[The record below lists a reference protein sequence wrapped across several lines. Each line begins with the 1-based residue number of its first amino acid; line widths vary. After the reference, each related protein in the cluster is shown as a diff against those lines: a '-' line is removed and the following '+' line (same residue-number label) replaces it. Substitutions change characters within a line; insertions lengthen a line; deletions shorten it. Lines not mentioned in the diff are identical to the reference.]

1 MNAVPARA
9 PEPDTDYAETTVEH
23 VRQAIQVEDEV
34 LKEARKRRN
43 KVKELAEL
51 FVGMLRSYNAGSIA
65 HGTAKNPLPDADAGG
80 VLDRRHYPDL
90 GPDGAGVGPT
100 SIVEQ
105 VAAFIFERLRRDYPR
120 LSYEISKRA
129 IVFTFSEPIDDEDP
143 KVDLIV
149 ALSRKDAPGLWIPNT
164 ERDSWDPSDPE
175 KHTQLLTGPPA
186 ELRIFRARI
195 VRLVKVAVE
204 QDGDR
209 ALVISFNVEAL
220 ALLHVAEMTG
230 LAEGLRDFLWAA
242 ADDIA
247 ARLTPD
253 PAEVSPPIKLPEGIT
268 HETAARRLRFFG
280 DRVAEAIE
288 HRDEERRVLEALAP
302 MFPEQLPDA
311 PRSEKSSLARAL
323 RRGNTGPAVQV
334 ALGAGAERLKPTRS
348 YGDGHE
354 AA

>member
-1 MNAVPARA
+1 MNAFPARA
-9 PEPDTDYAETTVEH
+9 PEPAADYAEATIEQ

-43 KVKELAEL
+43 KVKELAER
-51 FVGMLRSYNAGSIA
+51 FAGVLRSYDAGSIA

-90 GPDGAGVGPT
+90 GPDGGGLGPT

-105 VAAFIFERLRRDYPR
+105 MAAFIYERLRSEYPR

-129 IVFTFSEPIDDEDP
+129 IVFSFNEPIDDEDP
-143 KVDLIV
+143 NVDLIV
-149 ALSRKDAPGLWIPNT
+149 ALTRKDAPGLWIPNT

-175 KHTQLLTGPPA
+175 KHTQLLTAPPDD
-186 ELRIFRARI
+186 LRVFRARI

-209 ALVISFNVEAL
+209 AVVISFNIEAL
-220 ALLHVAEMTG
+220 ALLHVSEVTR
-230 LAEGLRDFLWAA
+230 LPEGLRDFLWAA

-247 ARLTPD
+247 ERLTPD
-253 PAEVSPPIKLPEGIT
+253 PADVSPPIKLPEGIT

-280 DRVAEAIE
+280 DRIAEAIE
-288 HRDEERRVLEALAP
+288 HSDDQQRVLEALAAV
-302 MFPEQLPDA
+302 FPEQLPDA
-311 PRSEKSSLARAL
+311 PGSEKSNLAKAL
-323 RRGNTGPAVQV
+323 RGGSTGPAVQV
-334 ALGAGAERLKPTRS
+334 ALGSGAERLKPTRS

>member
-1 MNAVPARA
+1 MSALPARA
-9 PEPDTDYAETTVEH
+9 PDPGTDYAEATIEH
-23 VRQAIQVEDEV
+23 VRHAIQVEDEV

-51 FVGMLRSYNAGSIA
+51 FAGVLRTYNAGSIA
-65 HGTAKNPLPDADAGG
+65 HGTAKNPLPDADAGS

-90 GPDGAGVGPT
+90 GPDWGGAGPAR
-100 SIVEQ
+100 IVEHM
-105 VAAFIFERLRRDYPR
+105 AAFIFERLRRDYPR

-129 IVFTFSEPIDDEDP
+129 IVFTFNEPIDDEDP

-149 ALSRKDAPGLWIPNT
+149 ALTRKDVPGLWIPNT
-164 ERDSWDPSDPE
+164 EQDSWDASDPE
-175 KHTQLLTGPPA
+175 KHTQLLTGPPDD
-186 ELRIFRARI
+186 LRIFRARV
-195 VRLVKVAVE
+195 VRLVKVTVE

-209 ALVISFNVEAL
+209 AVVISFNIEAL
-220 ALLHVAEMTG
+220 ALLHVTEVTG
-230 LAEGLRDFLWAA
+230 LAVGLRDLLCAA

-247 ARLTPD
+247 VRLTPD
-253 PAEVSPPIKLPEGIT
+253 PAGASPPIKLPEGIT
-268 HETAARRLRFFG
+268 HETAARRLQFFG

-288 HRDEERRVLEALAP
+288 HRDDEQRVLEALAAV
-302 MFPEQLPDA
+302 FPEQLPNA
-311 PRSEKSSLARAL
+311 PKSEKSNLARAL
-323 RRGNTGPAVQV
+323 RGGNTGPAVQV